1 MSTFMFNPFGDVNN
15 LSKTASGIGNFL
27 PDFLNKKP
35 EKSQPATGLLSKG
48 RQFAIKLIFPGL
60 YLFFTTLRRFVPSF
74 ILDFFIF
81 FIPPVLAFYE
91 LALRVYFPRL
101 PSLFAIAVKLFQRR
115 ILTVETIIWLAS
127 SLPTNFLGGLGAL
140 GGVAMQTTAAMAGGA
155 ASLNNALE
163 ATTGFVGNAAT
174 TVAQGISHLK
184 PGVVVTDIT
193 HVLSDGSRIV
203 TDHATSITSL
213 VKNGETAVIENV
225 SHLIPSEP
233 AISSGHLVPDI
244 AKNAVHTIVDNTSAV
259 TEAVTGATKAAVTE
273 NTAKL
278 VHVLDSINPL
288 HPHITS
294 TGSTSKD
301 AQAQGNRRFL
311 QASLWSSIT
320 QMVIFRQQLAPCMP
334 LRTQQRIRL
343 VWAVINIQ

>member
-1 MSTFMFNPFGDVNN
+1 
-15 LSKTASGIGNFL
+15 
-27 PDFLNKKP
+27 
-35 EKSQPATGLLSKG
+35 
-48 RQFAIKLIFPGL
+48 
-60 YLFFTTLRRFVPSF
+60 
-74 ILDFFIF
+74 
-81 FIPPVLAFYE
+81 
-91 LALRVYFPRL
+91 
-101 PSLFAIAVKLFQRR
+101 
-115 ILTVETIIWLAS
+115 
-127 SLPTNFLGGLGAL
+127 
-140 GGVAMQTTAAMAGGA
+140 MQTTAAMAGGA

-174 TVAQGISHLK
+174 SVAQGISHLK

-244 AKNAVHTIVDNTSAV
+244 AKTAVHTIVDNTSAV

-288 HPHITS
+288 HPHIIS

-301 AQAQGNRRFL
+301 AQAQVCVILLCMSSCHGCPELLAETIVIGKQAISASEPLVLHNANGNIQAVVGTAHAVAHSATNPLGMGRDVRFL
-311 QASLWSSIT
+311 
-320 QMVIFRQQLAPCMP
+320 R
-334 LRTQQRIRL
+334 LRIM
-343 VWAVINIQ
+343 